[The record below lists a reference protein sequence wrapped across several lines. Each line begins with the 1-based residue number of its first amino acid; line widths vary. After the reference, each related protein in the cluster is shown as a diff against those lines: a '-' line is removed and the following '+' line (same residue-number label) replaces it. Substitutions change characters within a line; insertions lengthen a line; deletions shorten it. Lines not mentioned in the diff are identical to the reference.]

1 MLKNNL
7 NEKKVYFYC
16 ESENLFFF
24 VEIVNEEKIFING
37 KNFTEKLT
45 IFENIFFLLLF
56 QNYPNSLDDSCFAKI
71 LTKLSLNPSKE
82 KNYFVNKMDY
92 LFQLKIGLNPKTIA
106 KFKSTDR
113 VLLTFTR
120 STPIHIKEE
129 IKIDKFNHN
138 DSVGQF
144 YLNRKLYQIGNAN
157 YNKLKIENA
166 NYSNEVKPNNAI
178 LEQYLSIYI
187 QFMEINIKTELTL
200 QLTIIKSF
208 ITKIYETIQ
217 YLDNLKNNHLS
228 EKFRVKILDEDFI
241 FLSEK
246 IEKLFNNK
254 SNIVNKITSQLKEIS
269 KKLDKI
275 KLKSNNLRKEFL
287 NGDFELLLREID
299 KLSASNDLID
309 SEEKTEETFKRKFSK
324 VSNGIIFNSP
334 DWHDLLKIPLEVV
347 EIEKHAEKIW
357 IITPDFFFDE
367 IQALNKNFADVITKN
382 LKLNKEIKYL
392 HPPEFKHL
400 ARMLD
405 IKYKEVNPKNN
416 TSFHEVSKLSKFF
429 KFFDHEI
436 VLYDPHNKDSS
447 YHCGFY
453 LDFFKEK
460 NTNSSLDPT
469 SIVHIRI
476 PDKTMVK
483 LIDFM
488 SSYINNEAIK

>member
-7 NEKKVYFYC
+7 NDKKVYFYC

-24 VEIVNEEKIFING
+24 VEIINEEKIFING
-37 KNFTEKLT
+37 NNFTKKLT
-45 IFENIFFLLLF
+45 ALENTFFLKLF
-56 QNYPNSLDDSCFAKI
+56 QNYPNCFDDSYFAKI
-71 LTKLSLNPSKE
+71 LVKSTLNPSKE
-82 KNYFVNKMDY
+82 KNYVVNKIDY
-92 LFQLKIGLNPKTIA
+92 FFQLEIGLNPKTRA

-138 DSVGQF
+138 DYLGQF

-157 YNKLKIENA
+157 YNKLKI
-166 NYSNEVKPNNAI
+166 SNDNVKPNNAI

-187 QFMEINIKTELTL
+187 QFMEINIKTELNL
-200 QLTIIKSF
+200 QIIIIKGF
-208 ITKIYETIQ
+208 ITKIYETIE
-217 YLDNLKNNHLS
+217 YLDSLKNNSLS
-228 EKFRVKILDEDFI
+228 ERFRIKILEEDFI
-241 FLSEK
+241 FISSK
-246 IEKLFNNK
+246 TEKLFSSK

-269 KKLDKI
+269 KKLGEI
-275 KLKSNNLRKEFL
+275 KLKSNNSRKEFL
-287 NGDFELLLREID
+287 NGNFELLLKEID
-299 KLSASNDLID
+299 KLSNSDDLID
-309 SEEKTEETFKRKFSK
+309 SEEKIEENFKRKFSK
-324 VSNGIIFNSP
+324 VSNGVIFNSP
-334 DWHDLLKIPLEVV
+334 NWHDLLKIPFEVV
-347 EIEKHAEKIW
+347 EIEKNAEKIW

-367 IQALNKNFADVITKN
+367 IQALNKNFADVIANN

-392 HPPEFKHL
+392 YPPESKHL
-400 ARMLD
+400 SRWLEM
-405 IKYKEVNPKNN
+405 KYKDVNPNN
-416 TSFHEVSKLSKFF
+416 KTSFHEVSNLSKVFR
-429 KFFDHEI
+429 FFDHEI
-436 VLYDPHNKDSS
+436 VLYDPHNKDSE

-469 SIVHIRI
+469 SIVHVRI

-488 SSYINNEAIK
+488 STYINNEAIK